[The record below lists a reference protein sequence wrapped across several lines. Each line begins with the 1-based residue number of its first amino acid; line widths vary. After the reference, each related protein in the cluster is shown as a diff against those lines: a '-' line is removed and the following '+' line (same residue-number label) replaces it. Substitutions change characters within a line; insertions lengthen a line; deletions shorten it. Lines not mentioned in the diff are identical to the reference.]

1 MRGRPAG
8 KMTHRRRLVLERYSE
23 AANAGERIS
32 LARMARECG
41 LNSYRDARRTL
52 QDLQRIGALT

>member
-1 MRGRPAG
+1 
-8 KMTHRRRLVLERYSE
+8 MTRRRQKVLERYIDAST
-23 AANAGERIS
+23 NGERIS

-52 QDLQRIGALT
+52 RDLERLGAIG